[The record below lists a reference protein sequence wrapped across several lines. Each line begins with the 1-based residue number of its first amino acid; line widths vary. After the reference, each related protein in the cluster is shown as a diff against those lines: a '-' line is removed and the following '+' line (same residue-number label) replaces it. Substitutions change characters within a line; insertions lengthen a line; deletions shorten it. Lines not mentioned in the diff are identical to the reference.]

1 MRKVHYRVVL
11 DVLLHEDE
19 EANGTYALEGADF
32 FPEMDADDLD
42 IIDVRVKSVGV
53 TDSR

>member
-1 MRKVHYRVVL
+1 MRKIHYRVVL

-19 EANGTYALEGADF
+19 EADGIDALEGADF
-32 FPEMDADDLD
+32 FPECDEDSLD
-42 IIDVRVKSVGV
+42 VIDVRIISVGV